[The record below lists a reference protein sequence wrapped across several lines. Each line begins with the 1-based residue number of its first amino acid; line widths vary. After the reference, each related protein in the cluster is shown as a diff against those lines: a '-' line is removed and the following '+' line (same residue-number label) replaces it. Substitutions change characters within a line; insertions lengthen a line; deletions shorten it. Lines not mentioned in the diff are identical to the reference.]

1 MKTKYKRMGLL
12 CILLLAVLICV
23 PAQRAQAAVKP
34 GKILS
39 AKVVGKKTVVVKAK
53 IKKKVASSNKKYYL
67 VKVNGL
73 TGKPASVLAE
83 TPKKSVLKF
92 KLDTADKANVISKF
106 GIAVKK
112 GKN

>member
-53 IKKKVASSNKKYYL
+53 IKRRL
-67 VKVNGL
+67 
-73 TGKPASVLAE
+73 PAA
-83 TPKKSVLKF
+83 TR
-92 KLDTADKANVISKF
+92 NI
-106 GIAVKK
+106 IW
-112 GKN
+112 